1 LKRVVFLPDRPVDRE
16 GDLFR
21 ALIAEL
27 GIEGFELDGDPQG
40 ADFVVF
46 VGKERAREALGR
58 PVKTGPQPERWKGAG
73 QVYVLPSTAPEQR
86 GRFFEGAWRSFAA
99 HLLGRDLA
107 VRDEYKGL
115 SPEQVKAALDP
126 KRFDFSV
133 LVANLVY
140 DFNLGSIIRTANAFL
155 AREVVIYGRK
165 KADLRGAMGSYIYE
179 NVIHLPDLDA
189 LEEHLRAGDWSLVCF
204 EEVEGAE
211 PLAGFRWPERPLM
224 VFGQEGPG
232 VPEELRRRADFTV
245 VIPQF
250 GSIRSL
256 NAGVAAGIAMYDWH
270 AKR

>member
-1 LKRVVFLPDRPVDRE
+1 LKRVVFYPDRPVDRE
-16 GDLFR
+16 GDLFF
-21 ALIAEL
+21 ALLAEL
-27 GIEGFELDGDPQG
+27 GIDEFEIEGDPAG

-58 PVKTGPQPERWKGAG
+58 AVKSGPQAERLEGAE
-73 QVYVLPSTAPEQR
+73 VYVLPSTAPEQR

-115 SPEQVKAALDP
+115 SPEQVKAALEP
-126 KRFDFSV
+126 RRFDFSV

-155 AREVVIYGRK
+155 AREVCIYGRK

-179 NVIHLPDLDA
+179 NVIHLPDLEA
-189 LEEHLRAGDWSLVCF
+189 LDRHAAAGGWSVVCF

>member
-1 LKRVVFLPDRPVDRE
+1 MKRVVFYPDRSVDRE
-16 GDLFR
+16 GDIFF
-21 ALIAEL
+21 ALLAEL
-27 GIEGFELDGDPQG
+27 GIEEFEIDGDPAG
-40 ADFVVF
+40 ADFVVY

-58 PVKTGPQPERWKGAG
+58 AVKSGPQPEQLEGAR
-73 QVYVLPSTAPEQR
+73 VYVLPSTAAEQR
-86 GRFFEGAWRSFAA
+86 GRFFEGAWRNFAA

-115 SPEQVKAALDP
+115 SPEEVKTALEP

-155 AREVVIYGRK
+155 AREVCIYGRK
-165 KADLRGAMGSYIYE
+165 KADLRGAMGSYVYE
-179 NVIHLPDLDA
+179 NVVHLPDRDA
-189 LEEHLRAGDWSLVCF
+189 LDRHAAEGGWSVVCF
-204 EEVEGAE
+204 EETDRAE
-211 PLAGFRWPERPLM
+211 PLADFSWPERPLM

-232 VPEELRRRADFTV
+232 IPAELLERADFTV